1 MEIFDNALI
10 KIYNFFENSI
20 MFLKKNIGEQFVT
33 LIFDAFDKIYAA
45 SLIICSILLA
55 LASLVAYFENELSM
69 LIWLTFLGPILV
81 LLLGYLSESFHE
93 ACKDSLISNPTSISN
108 DAYLKLSGVINFI
121 LAVLTFLAGIY
132 FLIRNPLYLS
142 AYQNSLV
149 VLLSLYLLVSTAPYF
164 NPSLIN
170 LNITKNSSAGDDV
183 IGITSFALKSLVF
196 QERLLSRVLVFLGAI
211 YLILSVFN
219 GIEYLA
225 FGVGFLFAG
234 IFLPVVVYLIFI
246 FLFFINSMIQA
257 VLAIPKINSK

>member
-20 MFLKKNIGEQFVT
+20 MFLKKNIGEQFISFVFD
-33 LIFDAFDKIYAA
+33 IFDRIYAA
-45 SLIICSILLA
+45 SLITSSILLA
-55 LASLVAYFENELSM
+55 LASLVAYFESEESM
-69 LIWLTFLGPILV
+69 LIWLTFLGPIMV

-108 DAYLKLSGVINFI
+108 DAYLKLSGVVNFL

-132 FLIRNPLYLS
+132 FFIKNPLFLP
-142 AYQNSLV
+142 AYQNSLII
-149 VLLSLYLLVSTAPYF
+149 LLSLYLLVSTAPYF

-170 LNITKNSSAGDDV
+170 LAIAKNSSAGDDV

-196 QERLLSRVLVFLGAI
+196 QERLLSRALVLIGAI

-219 GIEYLA
+219 GVSYLA
-225 FGVGFLFAG
+225 FGVGFLFSG
-234 IFLPVVVYLIFI
+234 IFLPVIVYLFFI
-246 FLFFINSMIQA
+246 FFFFINSMIQA
-257 VLAIPKINSK
+257 VLAIPKINAK